1 MAKKSPSS
9 DKAHRK
15 SVRHELRNEPT
26 GSAIKTHLRI
36 AQSYIQNKD
45 AENARAAV
53 DRAVR
58 ALDKAWTKG
67 VIHKN
72 KASRQKSRLT
82 RKLNALVGAAQ
93 GEATVKAG
101 GKS

>member
-9 DKAHRK
+9 KKAHRL
-15 SVRHELRNEPT
+15 SVRQERRNEPI

-58 ALDKAWTKG
+58 ALDKAWAKG

-82 RKLNALVGAAQ
+82 RKLNALVGAPQ
-93 GEATVKAG
+93 GEATAPAG